1 LNTNAIATAT
11 TEGLARSPVKV
22 ICLGEILFDC
32 LADEL
37 GKSLD
42 TVSSWTSYP
51 GGAPA
56 NVACAL
62 VKLGTPA
69 AFVGCV
75 GRDDRGRELVQLLD
89 SIGVKTTGIQYD
101 DAPTREVYVLRSL
114 GGDRTFAGFGERQPD
129 EFADAFLQADKLLP
143 ELFLEAEFLVLGTL
157 ELAYPL
163 AREAIFR
170 ALKLAEEYHLKVVL
184 DINWRGMFWRDPSE
198 ALPLIA
204 KLWEYVDFLKLA
216 EEEAQWLFN
225 TTDAGAISYHLGSV
239 EGVLVSNGDANVS
252 YCIND
257 LEGVVTPFSVEVEDT
272 TGAGDAFLAGFI
284 HQLCQI
290 EMNSL
295 DDAKV
300 VREIVT
306 YACAVGGLTATQ
318 PGAIAAQ
325 PNRAEVEAFLAERSK
340 LV

>member
-1 LNTNAIATAT
+1 MNTNAI
-11 TEGLARSPVKV
+11 ARSPVKV

-32 LADEL
+32 LANEL
-37 GKSLD
+37 GKSLE

-69 AFVGCV
+69 AFIGCV
-75 GRDDRGRELVQLLD
+75 GQDSQGRELVKLLD
-89 SIGVKTTGIQYD
+89 SIGVKTTGIQD
-101 DAPTREVYVLRSL
+101 HPNAPTREVYVLRSL
-114 GGDRTFAGFGERQPD
+114 SGDRTFAGFGNRQPN
-129 EFADAFLQADKLLP
+129 EFADAFLQAEKLPP

-157 ELAYPL
+157 ELAYPQTR
-163 AREAIFR
+163 AAVFR

-184 DINWRGMFWRDPSE
+184 DINWRPMFWRDPSA
-198 ALPLIA
+198 ALPIIE
-204 KLWEYVDFLKLA
+204 KLWEYIDFLKLA
-216 EEEAQWLFN
+216 AEEAQWLFN
-225 TTDAGAISYHLGSV
+225 TADAGAISYDLGSV

-257 LEGVVTPFSVEVEDT
+257 IEGVVTPFPVEVQDT

-290 EMNSL
+290 KMDSL
-295 DDAKV
+295 DDARV

-325 PNRAEVEAFLAERSK
+325 PNRAEVEAFLEERSK